1 MNKKLPTWVTIPA
14 VCVAS
19 ALMLN
24 GVNGATRA
32 KIDRHASMADDLAR
46 AKLVN
51 AEKFEPLEL
60 QDSRYSVD
68 EVYAALNGSG
78 ETVGYVGK
86 TTVTGYGGPVEV
98 TAGVDGAGVITGVD
112 VGGEGFNETPGLG
125 GLTREPKFVSQF
137 KGKAAGVKLNEG
149 EDTDG
154 VDGVAGATISSR
166 AVLGG
171 VNNIASYV
179 ASAELGILE
188 EAEEAYMGPTVSASA
203 KGFAGDVTVTAG
215 LDDAGAVAYLAV
227 ETPDETEGLGKL
239 ASEPEFTRQFI
250 GKTGP
255 FTYGEDGI
263 EAVSGA
269 SFTSNAVLEAL
280 NTIVAGG
287 GEASEGPLSKTV
299 QGFGGDVTVN
309 VMLNGDNSVAALTVD
324 TPNETEGLG
333 KRASEPEFT
342 NQFIG
347 KTAPF
352 AYGEDGIEAITGA
365 SVTSGAVLDALNELV
380 PAGEKAPS
388 EAPDES
394 GEAVPA
400 SAETEVPAETEAPA
414 EPEAPVEA
422 ESAVETEA
430 PAPVRGTLENM
441 FRQRPVDSA
450 LTGAAATQAGGVE
463 RMFRARPADA
473 ALANAAVTAAAPAES
488 GADRLMRAKPA
499 DTAFAAAEVPAEAE
513 EAPVETEAAAPAGDA
528 DRLMRAKPAD
538 TAFAAAEAP
547 AEAAVEAPAETEAA
561 APAETEAEAP
571 AEAVE
576 APAETEA
583 AAPAEAEAAEPAA
596 TGDASGMFR
605 ARPAD
610 AALEAA
616 SSALSLQ
623 ADVAG
628 LSGEIAEAVNVG
640 DAVRASLG
648 LSDEPVPAEYDKYMR
663 PRPVF
668 KGGQA

>member
-1 MNKKLPTWVTIPA
+1 MAREAGRKESATEQLLPNNNGIANNTPIHTNQKKGEGHVNKKLPTWVTIPA

-68 EVYAALNGSG
+68 EVYAALNGAG

-98 TAGVDGAGVITGVD
+98 TAGVDGEGVITGVD
-112 VGGEGFNETPGLG
+112 VGSEGFNETPGLG

-269 SFTSNAVLEAL
+269 TSTSTAAINAINAV
-280 NTIVAGG
+280 VSGG
-287 GEASEGPLSKTV
+287 GQSGDSGAVTV
-299 QGFGGDVTVN
+299 QGFGGDVTLHAE
-309 VMLNGDNSVAALTVD
+309 LNEDGTVASLTID
-324 TPNETEGLG
+324 TPNETDGLG
-333 KRASEPEFT
+333 KRASEEAFT
-342 NQFIG
+342 AQFIG
-347 KTAPF
+347 KAGPF
-352 AYGEDGIEAITGA
+352 TYGEDGIEALTGA
-365 SVTSGAVLDALNELV
+365 TVTSTAVLAGLNSLYAQE
-380 PAGEKAPS
+380 PAA
-388 EAPDES
+388 
-394 GEAVPA
+394 
-400 SAETEVPAETEAPA
+400 
-414 EPEAPVEA
+414 EAPVE
-422 ESAVETEA
+422 E
-430 PAPVRGTLENM
+430 P
-441 FRQRPVDSA
+441 
-450 LTGAAATQAGGVE
+450 
-463 RMFRARPADA
+463 
-473 ALANAAVTAAAPAES
+473 
-488 GADRLMRAKPA
+488 
-499 DTAFAAAEVPAEAE
+499 AAEE
-513 EAPVETEAAAPAGDA
+513 PVEE
-528 DRLMRAKPAD
+528 
-538 TAFAAAEAP
+538 EAP
-547 AEAAVEAPAETEAA
+547 AEAAEAGALADGTYTASKDTGFSVIDVTLTVAGGKIAESKVESSGANDLLTDDQRSAWSTQIVDTQGAEVDAVTGVTISSNAVKEAVEELLAQAAAGEAAEAPVEETE
-561 APAETEAEAP
+561 EEEAP
-571 AEAVE
+571 AEAAEAGALADGTYAVDKATAFSNIHVE
-576 APAETEA
+576 MSVEGGVITASTVSSEAIEGSMDLLTDDQRSAWSTQIVDTQGAEVDAVTGVTISSNAVKEAVEELLAQA
-583 AAPAEAEAAEPAA
+583 AAGEAAELEPAA
-596 TGDASGMFR
+596 
-605 ARPAD
+605 
-610 AALEAA
+610 
-616 SSALSLQ
+616 
-623 ADVAG
+623 
-628 LSGEIAEAVNVG
+628 
-640 DAVRASLG
+640 
-648 LSDEPVPAEYDKYMR
+648 
-663 PRPVF
+663 
-668 KGGQA
+668 